1 MTIYNK
7 LPTGYVKP
15 LEKKKDEL
23 TLIKHGSVTEI
34 TLGDKKF
41 HVHDPVRMEG
51 IISLVER
58 HETRIF
64 ELSQSNSTLIQQ
76 VRELTNTVR
85 ILRSDIQKLQD
96 LIKQNGQFL

>member
-7 LPTGYVKP
+7 LPTGYKQPVQ
-15 LEKKKDEL
+15 KKKDEL
-23 TLIKHGSVTEI
+23 KLIKHGSVTEI

-51 IISLVER
+51 IISLVEK
-58 HETRIF
+58 HDERIF
-64 ELSQSNSTLIQQ
+64 ELSQNSSALIQQ

-85 ILRSDIQKLQD
+85 VLKSDLQKLQD
-96 LIKQNGQFL
+96 QIKQNGLFL